1 MAQLSGTPVLILRD
15 GAERTRGSDA
25 QSQNI
30 TAAKIIAE
38 AVRSALGPRGLDK
51 MLVDSFGDV
60 TITNDGATILKEIDV
75 QQPAAKMMVEIA
87 KTQDDEVGDGTTTA
101 VIIAGELLKN
111 AEALLEQKIHPT
123 IIIEGYRKA
132 TDKAIETIDKIATNI
147 DINDVDMLR
156 KIASTSMNSKVVGN
170 SSPILAEVTVNAI
183 KAIAQK
189 KGDAWEADL
198 DNINVQKKEGESIED
213 TRIIN
218 GMLLDKEVVHAGM
231 PKTVNE
237 AKILLLECPLEIE
250 KTEFDTKINITQVN
264 QMQLFLDQEEQML
277 KKMVEKIKT
286 SGANVVFC
294 QKGIDDMVQHFLSK
308 AKILSARRIKK
319 SDIEK
324 LAKATTGNVISNLD
338 DLKETDLGK
347 AGTVYEKKIGNDNMI
362 FVEKCVNP
370 TAISL
375 LIRGGTKMM
384 VDEVDRALHD
394 ALCVVRNVIEEP
406 KIVTG
411 GGASEIEVSKSLR
424 EYAETLSGR
433 EQLAV
438 NAFADSMEIIPVTL
452 AENAGLDTIDML
464 VELRAGHA
472 RGNVNDGVNITLS
485 KIADMQAENVFEGA
499 VVKKQAIKSA
509 SESAQLILRIDDVIA
524 TAKSGGPPGGMPP
537 GGMGGMG
544 GPGMDDD

>member
-1 MAQLSGTPVLILRD
+1 MAQLSGTPVLILKE
-15 GAERTRGSDA
+15 GSERTKGSDA

-101 VIIAGELLKN
+101 VVIAGELLKN
-111 AEALLEQKIHPT
+111 AESLLEQKIHPT

-132 TDKAIETIDKIATNI
+132 TEKAIETLDKIATTISI
-147 DINDVDMLR
+147 DDTEMLK
-156 KIASTSMNSKVVGN
+156 KIASTSMSSKVVGT
-170 SSPILAEVTVNAI
+170 SSSILSEITVKVI

-189 KGDAWEADL
+189 NGDGWVADL
-198 DNINVQKKEGESIED
+198 DNINIQKKEGESIED
-213 TRIIN
+213 TTMIN
-218 GMLLDKEVVHAGM
+218 GMILDKEVVHAGM
-231 PKTVNE
+231 PKSIKD
-237 AKILLLECPLEIE
+237 AKIVLLECPLEIE
-250 KTEFDTKINITQVN
+250 KTEFDTKINITQVS
-264 QMQLFLDQEEQML
+264 QMQAFLDQEEQML
-277 KKMVEKIKT
+277 RSMVEKIKS

-324 LAKATTGNVISNLD
+324 LSKATGGKIITNLD
-338 DLKETDLGK
+338 ELKEEYLGL
-347 AGTVYEKKIGNDNMI
+347 AGSVYEKKIGNDNMI
-362 FVEKCVNP
+362 FVEDCKNP
-370 TAISL
+370 NSVSL
-375 LIRGGTKMM
+375 LIRGGTKMI
-384 VDEVDRALHD
+384 VDEADRALHD
-394 ALCVVRNVIEEP
+394 ALCVVRNVIQEP
-406 KIVTG
+406 KVVAG
-411 GGASEIEVSKSLR
+411 GGASEIEVSKTLR

-438 NAFADSMEIIPVTL
+438 NAFADAMEIIPVTL

-464 VELRAGHA
+464 VELRANHA
-472 RGNVNDGVNITLS
+472 QGKVNDGVNVTLG
-485 KIADMQAENVFEGA
+485 KIADMTSENIYEGV

-524 TAKSGGPPGGMPP
+524 SSKSGGGAPGMPP
-537 GGMGGMG
+537 GG
-544 GPGMDDD
+544 GPGMDED

>member
-1 MAQLSGTPVLILRD
+1 MAQLSGTPVLILRE

-111 AEALLEQKIHPT
+111 AESLLEQKIHPT
-123 IIIEGYRKA
+123 VIIEGYRKA
-132 TDKAIETIDKIATNI
+132 TEKAIETIDKIATSINI
-147 DINDVDMLR
+147 DDFEMLK

-170 SSPILAEVTVNAI
+170 SSPILSDVTVKAI

-189 KGDAWEADL
+189 KGDRWVADL

-231 PKTVNE
+231 PKTIND
-237 AKILLLECPLEIE
+237 AKIVLLECPLEIE

-264 QMQLFLDQEEQML
+264 QMQAFLDQEEQML
-277 KKMVEKIKT
+277 RKMVEKIKA

-324 LAKATTGNVISNLD
+324 LAKATGGTVITNLE
-338 DLKETDLGK
+338 DLKLTDLGN

-384 VDEVDRALHD
+384 VDEADRAIHD

-411 GGASEIEVSKSLR
+411 GGASEIEVSKALR

-438 NAFADSMEIIPVTL
+438 NAFADAMEIIPVTL

-464 VELRAGHA
+464 VELRASHA
-472 RGNVNDGVNITLS
+472 QGKVNDGVNITYS
-485 KIADMQAENVFEGA
+485 KIADMQAENIFEGS

-524 TAKSGGPPGGMPP
+524 SSKSGGPPGGMPP
-537 GGMGGMG
+537 GMG

>member
-1 MAQLSGTPVLILRD
+1 M
-15 GAERTRGSDA
+15 
-25 QSQNI
+25 
-30 TAAKIIAE
+30 
-38 AVRSALGPRGLDK
+38 
-51 MLVDSFGDV
+51 
-60 TITNDGATILKEIDV
+60 
-75 QQPAAKMMVEIA
+75 
-87 KTQDDEVGDGTTTA
+87 
-101 VIIAGELLKN
+101 
-111 AEALLEQKIHPT
+111 
-123 IIIEGYRKA
+123 
-132 TDKAIETIDKIATNI
+132 
-147 DINDVDMLR
+147 
-156 KIASTSMNSKVVGN
+156 
-170 SSPILAEVTVNAI
+170 
-183 KAIAQK
+183 
-189 KGDAWEADL
+189 
-198 DNINVQKKEGESIED
+198 
-213 TRIIN
+213 
-218 GMLLDKEVVHAGM
+218 
-231 PKTVNE
+231 
-237 AKILLLECPLEIE
+237 
-250 KTEFDTKINITQVN
+250 
-264 QMQLFLDQEEQML
+264 
-277 KKMVEKIKT
+277 
-286 SGANVVFC
+286 
-294 QKGIDDMVQHFLSK
+294 
-308 AKILSARRIKK
+308 
-319 SDIEK
+319 
-324 LAKATTGNVISNLD
+324 D

-375 LIRGGTKMM
+375 LVRGGTKMM

-411 GGASEIEVSKSLR
+411 GGASEIEVSKALR

-472 RGNVNDGVNITLS
+472 RGNVNDGVNITLG

-524 TAKSGGPPGGMPP
+524 TAKSGGPPGGMP
-537 GGMGGMG
+537 GGGMG